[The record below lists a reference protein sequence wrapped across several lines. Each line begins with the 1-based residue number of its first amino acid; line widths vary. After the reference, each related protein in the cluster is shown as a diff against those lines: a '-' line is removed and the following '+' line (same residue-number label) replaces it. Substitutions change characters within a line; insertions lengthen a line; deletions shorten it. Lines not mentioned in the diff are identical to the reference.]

1 MDKFNK
7 IKNIRKYYK
16 KTKPFYKEFCLED
29 KLNENISNNT
39 LDIFPLYTDDKQILN
54 INSENTYSYHII
66 NKICDYE
73 YIIDILDRL
82 ISQKINI
89 LPFIFDYNF
98 NNNIKKWNKKD
109 YIHQL
114 FGEELTKI
122 KKIDEYHYKYII
134 YYIIKHFD
142 IDKWP
147 QPQKFFEYIYDKNLF
162 HFIKNIDNE
171 SLKIC
176 INKVKTALKLIDIY
190 ERDINLDRYVLDRYI
205 SGDTKTE
212 KYIEEWNI
220 NYCI

>member
-16 KTKPFYKEFCLED
+16 KTKPFYKEFCQID
-29 KLNENISNNT
+29 KLDENISNNI
-39 LDIFPLYTDDKQILN
+39 LDIFPLYTDDKQIIN
-54 INSENTYSYHII
+54 INTENTYSYHII
-66 NKICDYE
+66 DKICDYE

-98 NNNIKKWNKKD
+98 NNNTKKWREKD
-109 YIHQL
+109 HIHQL
-114 FGEELTKI
+114 FGEQLTRI

-134 YYIIKHFD
+134 YYIIKHFE
-142 IDKWP
+142 IEKWP

-171 SLKIC
+171 SLKTC
-176 INKVKTALKLIDIY
+176 INKVNTALKIIDIY
-190 ERDINLDRYVLDRYI
+190 ERDINLDRYVLDI
-205 SGDTKTE
+205 DE
-212 KYIEEWNI
+212 ANKYIEEWHI
-220 NYCI
+220 NY